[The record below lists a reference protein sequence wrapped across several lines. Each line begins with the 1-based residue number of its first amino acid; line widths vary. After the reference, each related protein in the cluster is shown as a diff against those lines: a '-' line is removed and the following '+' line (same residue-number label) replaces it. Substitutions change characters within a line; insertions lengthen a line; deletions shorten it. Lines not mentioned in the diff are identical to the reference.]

1 MDWFRSGKFWWSK
14 VKPEPWNGVLS
25 IVKILKM
32 STPSVH
38 PIHSMQ
44 GLIEAVAPYRQTLLD
59 HPLYRSMRS
68 IEHVR
73 VFMAHHVHAVW
84 DFMSLVKGLQLRLT
98 GMQLPWKPVGDPEVR
113 YLINEIV
120 LGEESDED
128 PEGGRIAHFELYLR
142 AMRELGLQ
150 TEAIEHYVRD
160 YRWNMDQGEPTGLP
174 EGGLA
179 FNRRTFDLIRRAGT
193 HELAAVFTLGR
204 EDLIPDMFV
213 RMVETMNREFPGKLS
228 SLVYYLERHIEV
240 DGEHHKHLAY
250 RMTEWACGSDPALW
264 QEAAEAVKEALLAR
278 CALWDA
284 VVEAGAMQVLEEA
297 L

>member
-25 IVKILKM
+25 LVKILKM

-174 EGGLA
+174 EGGLV

-284 VVEAGAMQVLEEA
+284 VVEAGAMQVMEEA

>member
-25 IVKILKM
+25 LVKILKM

-150 TEAIEHYVRD
+150 TEAIERYVRD

-284 VVEAGAMQVLEEA
+284 VLEAGAMHVLEEA

>member
-1 MDWFRSGKFWWSK
+1 MSVRSF
-14 VKPEPWNGVLS
+14 NS
-25 IVKILKM
+25 IQ
-32 STPSVH
+32 
-38 PIHSMQ
+38 SMQ

-68 IEHVR
+68 IEDVR
-73 VFMAHHVHAVW
+73 VFMAHHAHAVW

-128 PEGGRIAHFELYLR
+128 PEGGHIAHFELYLR

-150 TEAIEHYVRD
+150 TASLERYVRD
-160 YRWNMDQGEPTGLP
+160 FRWNMDEGEHTGLP

-213 RMVETMNREFPGKLS
+213 RMVETMNREFPGELTT
-228 SLVYYLERHIEV
+228 LVYYLKRHIEV

-250 RMTEWACGSDPALW
+250 RMTEWACGSDPVLW
-264 QEAAEAVKEALLAR
+264 QEAAEAVKEALQAR

-284 VVEAGAMQVLEEA
+284 VVEAGAMRVLEEA

>member
-1 MDWFRSGKFWWSK
+1 MAFIRQ
-14 VKPEPWNGVLS
+14 
-25 IVKILKM
+25 LKSALM
-32 STPSVH
+32 SPHSVH
-38 PIHSMQ
+38 SIQSMQ

-68 IEHVR
+68 IDHVR
-73 VFMAHHVHAVW
+73 VFMVHHAHAVW

-98 GMQLPWKPVGDPEVR
+98 GMQLPWKPVGAPEVR

-128 PEGGRIAHFELYLR
+128 PQGGHISHFELYLR

-150 TEAIEHYVRD
+150 TEAIERYVQD
-160 YRWNMDQGEPTGLP
+160 YRWNMDQGEHAGLP
-174 EGGLA
+174 DGGLA

-228 SLVYYLERHIEV
+228 SFVYYLERHIEV
-240 DGEHHKHLAY
+240 DGEQHKHLAY
-250 RMTEWACGSDPALW
+250 RMTEWACGSDPVLW
-264 QEAAEAVKEALLAR
+264 QEAAEAVKDALQAR

-284 VVEAGAMQVLEEA
+284 IVEVGAMQVLEEV

>member
-25 IVKILKM
+25 LVKILKM

-150 TEAIEHYVRD
+150 TEAIERYVRD

-250 RMTEWACGSDPALW
+250 RMTEWACGTDPALW

>member
-25 IVKILKM
+25 LVKILKM

-150 TEAIEHYVRD
+150 TEAIERYVRD

>member
-1 MDWFRSGKFWWSK
+1 
-14 VKPEPWNGVLS
+14 
-25 IVKILKM
+25 M
-32 STPSVH
+32 SSQSSPS
-38 PIHSMQ
+38 IHSMQ

-59 HPLYRSMRS
+59 HPLYRSMQS

-98 GMQLPWKPVGDPEVR
+98 GMQMPWKPVGDPEVR

-150 TEAIEHYVRD
+150 TEAIERYVRD
-160 YRWNMDQGEPTGLP
+160 YRWNMDQGEQTGLP

-228 SLVYYLERHIEV
+228 SFVYYLERHIEV

-250 RMTEWACGSDPALW
+250 RMTEWACGADPVLW
-264 QEAAEAVKEALLAR
+264 QEAAEAVKDALQAR

>member
-25 IVKILKM
+25 KVKILKM

-150 TEAIEHYVRD
+150 TEAIERYVRD